1 MVIIVIFEFNNREF
15 FPTAGYLQI
24 SKPDYPFRLTELNQQ
39 KHYIYKNI
47 INIVIK
53 FKIKI
58 IWTFVFL
65 TMEDYY
71 QGRIQDLWLGGAWVG
86 EGSGDRLLSPAGP
99 GQNPGRGP
107 RVAKPPWISGD
118 FRNYRHLF
126 ERQIWTNHTIFIRPK
141 KPDFES

>member
-58 IWTFVFL
+58 I
-65 TMEDYY
+65 
-71 QGRIQDLWLGGAWVG
+71 
-86 EGSGDRLLSPAGP
+86 
-99 GQNPGRGP
+99 
-107 RVAKPPWISGD
+107 
-118 FRNYRHLF
+118 
-126 ERQIWTNHTIFIRPK
+126 
-141 KPDFES
+141 